1 MSQTTAI
8 ADVSR
13 QRQLLASVLRWY
25 VDMGVDLA
33 VDAEPHDHFA
43 EGLTEPSGL
52 VQIAGSVTIPPTEA
66 GAAAPAPHQPLIRPP
81 VLAEAAASAHAG
93 AQSARDL
100 VANVHDLDLL
110 RTNLDRFEGCA
121 LKASAMQLVFA
132 DGNPAARLMLVGEAP
147 GAEEDRQGLPFVG
160 RAGQLL
166 NRMLAAIG
174 LTRRDVY
181 IANVVPWRPP
191 GNRTP
196 TAQEAAVC
204 LPFILRQIALV
215 NPDFLVCLGGSAAQ
229 TLLGLK
235 GGITRARGHW
245 HDYTIGG
252 GDLPVRQIRA
262 LATLHP
268 AYLLRQ
274 PSLKRL
280 AWRDF
285 RAIHTALT
293 GAPVRQAGSP
303 DFGSEQ
309 NPPTQAAA
317 APLHRGS

>member
-1 MSQTTAI
+1 MVEGAMSQTNPSLDAI
-8 ADVSR
+8 NPALSA
-13 QRQLLASVLRWY
+13 LLRWY

-33 VDAEPHDHFA
+33 VDREPHDRFA
-43 EGLTEPSGL
+43 ESAAIPETAA
-52 VQIAGSVTIPPTEA
+52 VQPVKIVPRQSV
-66 GAAAPAPHQPLIRPP
+66 AAPGPPILQSPRPP
-81 VLAEAAASAHAG
+81 SPLLLADAVVSTHAG

-100 VANVHDLDLL
+100 VANIRDLEAL
-110 RTNLDRFEGCA
+110 RANLARFEGCA
-121 LKASAMQLVFA
+121 LKTSAMQLVFA
-132 DGNPAARLMLVGEAP
+132 DGNPRARLMLVGEAP

-174 LTRRDVY
+174 LDRSTVY

-196 TAQEAAVC
+196 TAQEIAVC

-215 NPDFLVCLGGSAAQ
+215 NPDLLVCLGGSSAQ
-229 TLLGLK
+229 TLLGLR

-245 HDYTIGG
+245 HDFAIGG
-252 GDLPVRQIRA
+252 DDLPTRQIRA

-285 RAIHTALT
+285 RAIRKALAETPQTEVNAT
-293 GAPVRQAGSP
+293 GL
-303 DFGSEQ
+303 E
-309 NPPTQAAA
+309 
-317 APLHRGS
+317 

>member
-1 MSQTTAI
+1 MSQTKPSSDAMSP
-8 ADVSR
+8 ALS
-13 QRQLLASVLRWY
+13 SVLRWY
-25 VDMGVDLA
+25 LDMGVDLA
-33 VDAEPHDHFA
+33 VDGEPHDRFA
-43 EGLTEPSGL
+43 EC
-52 VQIAGSVTIPPTEA
+52 
-66 GAAAPAPHQPLIRPP
+66 AANPETAPGGPASSAPARNTPPQSVSQEPAPPESPRERPTRPLT
-81 VLAEAAASAHAG
+81 LAEAAVSLHAG
-93 AQSARDL
+93 AQSARNL
-100 VANVHDLDLL
+100 VANVGDLDTL
-110 RTNLDRFEGCA
+110 RANLERFEGCT

-132 DGNPAARLMLVGEAP
+132 DGNPRARLMLVGEAP
-147 GAEEDRQGLPFVG
+147 GAEEDRQGVPFVG

-174 LTRRDVY
+174 FDRTAVY

-196 TAQEAAVC
+196 TPQETAVC

-215 NPDFLVCLGGSAAQ
+215 NPDLLVCLGGSSAQ

-235 GGITRARGHW
+235 GGITKARGHW
-245 HDYTIGG
+245 HNIAIGG
-252 GDLPVRQIRA
+252 DDLPSRQIRA

-285 RAIHTALT
+285 RAIRKAL
-293 GAPVRQAGSP
+293 AELPQ
-303 DFGSEQ
+303 
-309 NPPTQAAA
+309 QAADTTS
-317 APLHRGS
+317 PTHQ

>member
-1 MSQTTAI
+1 
-8 ADVSR
+8 
-13 QRQLLASVLRWY
+13 
-25 VDMGVDLA
+25 
-33 VDAEPHDHFA
+33 
-43 EGLTEPSGL
+43 
-52 VQIAGSVTIPPTEA
+52 
-66 GAAAPAPHQPLIRPP
+66 
-81 VLAEAAASAHAG
+81 
-93 AQSARDL
+93 
-100 VANVHDLDLL
+100 
-110 RTNLDRFEGCA
+110 
-121 LKASAMQLVFA
+121 
-132 DGNPAARLMLVGEAP
+132 MLVGEAP

-174 LTRRDVY
+174 LDRGSVY

-196 TAQEAAVC
+196 TAQETAVC

-215 NPDFLVCLGGSAAQ
+215 NPDLLVCLGGSSAQ

-245 HDYTIGG
+245 HALTIGG
-252 GDLPVRQIRA
+252 DDLPTRQIRA
-262 LATLHP
+262 MATLHP

-285 RAIHTALT
+285 RAVRKALAET
-293 GAPVRQAGSP
+293 PQSGAGETER
-303 DFGSEQ
+303 
-309 NPPTQAAA
+309 
-317 APLHRGS
+317 R

>member
-1 MSQTTAI
+1 MSQTNPSLDAMNP
-8 ADVSR
+8 ALSA
-13 QRQLLASVLRWY
+13 LLRWY

-33 VDAEPHDHFA
+33 VDFEPHNRFA
-43 EGLTEPSGL
+43 ECAAIAETAAVLPANGAPPQSAATTPVPSNP
-52 VQIAGSVTIPPTEA
+52 QNR
-66 GAAAPAPHQPLIRPP
+66 RPP
-81 VLAEAAASAHAG
+81 HSVLLAQAAVSAHAG

-100 VANVHDLDLL
+100 VANVHDLEAL
-110 RTNLDRFEGCA
+110 RANLERFEGCA
-121 LKASAMQLVFA
+121 LKTSAMQLVFA
-132 DGNPAARLMLVGEAP
+132 DGNPRARLMLVGEAP

-174 LTRRDVY
+174 LDRTAVY

-196 TAQEAAVC
+196 TAQETAVC

-215 NPDFLVCLGGSAAQ
+215 NPDLLVCLGGSSAQ

-235 GGITRARGHW
+235 GGITKARGHW
-245 HDYTIGG
+245 HDLVIGG
-252 GDLPVRQIRA
+252 DDLPTRPIRA

-285 RAIHTALT
+285 RAIRKALAETPET
-293 GAPVRQAGSP
+293 GA
-303 DFGSEQ
+303 
-309 NPPTQAAA
+309 AATG
-317 APLHRGS
+317 LE